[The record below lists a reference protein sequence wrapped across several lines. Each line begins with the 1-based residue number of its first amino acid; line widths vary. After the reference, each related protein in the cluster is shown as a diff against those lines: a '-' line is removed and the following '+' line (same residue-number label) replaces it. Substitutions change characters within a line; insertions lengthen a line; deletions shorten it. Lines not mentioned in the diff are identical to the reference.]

1 MKKFFR
7 MLLLAAVALM
17 PVVGMAQTTPS
28 QRDVEQKFEREMQL
42 RQYTDS
48 VERARL
54 TQLYAHQEEMARIAD
69 KKFSTMRGDLPN
81 IIILLIVSCAI
92 LGIVYIAMKNSR
104 RKAED
109 HKELIN
115 KLIDNNL
122 LNSSEPISKDTI
134 EALMKPNKSDK
145 ERYIFDA
152 TLLGIGIAASFI
164 SVVEHLA
171 QGFILISFILAGI
184 GLLRIVTR
192 ATFSYFENK
201 NAQKKKAADA
211 VREPKVKPIE
221 EAEVIEE
228 K

>member
-1 MKKFFR
+1 MKKFFKV
-7 MLLLAAVALM
+7 LLLAAVALM
-17 PVVGMAQTTPS
+17 PVMGMAQTENERDYAWERQMRS
-28 QRDVEQKFEREMQL
+28 QE
-42 RQYTDS
+42 YADS
-48 VERARL
+48 VQAAK
-54 TQLYAHQEEMARIAD
+54 QQAQYAHEMAMHSMTSGYRQQRFDA
-69 KKFSTMRGDLPN
+69 FWNSGVLPCC
-81 IIILLIVSCAI
+81 ILGAGAI
-92 LGIVYIAMKNSR
+92 LVLVLCLRHSR

-122 LNSSEPISKDTI
+122 LNSTEPISKETI
-134 EALMKPNKSDK
+134 EALMKPKKSDK

-152 TLLGIGIAASFI
+152 TLLGIGIAASII
-164 SVVEHLA
+164 SVAEHLA

-201 NAQKKKAADA
+201 NAQKKAAEA

>member
-1 MKKFFR
+1 
-7 MLLLAAVALM
+7 
-17 PVVGMAQTTPS
+17 
-28 QRDVEQKFEREMQL
+28 
-42 RQYTDS
+42 
-48 VERARL
+48 
-54 TQLYAHQEEMARIAD
+54 
-69 KKFSTMRGDLPN
+69 
-81 IIILLIVSCAI
+81 
-92 LGIVYIAMKNSR
+92 MKNSR

-192 ATFSYFENK
+192 AAFSYFENK
-201 NAQKKKAADA
+201 NARKKAAEA
-211 VREPKVKPIE
+211 VREPKAKPIE
-221 EAEVIEE
+221 EAKVIEE